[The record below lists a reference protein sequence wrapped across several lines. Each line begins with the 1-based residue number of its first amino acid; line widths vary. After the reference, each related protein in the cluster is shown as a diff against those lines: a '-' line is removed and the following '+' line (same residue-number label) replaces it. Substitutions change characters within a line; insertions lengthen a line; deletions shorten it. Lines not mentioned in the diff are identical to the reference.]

1 MRTQT
6 TIFKISTALVISGVI
21 FVTACKKDSNSS
33 SGSTT
38 NSGAQTMTTNGA
50 TSDGAYDDVLN
61 VAVQAGSDQ
70 SIDAIMTQQKSGI
83 QTNDVRT
90 VNGINGYY
98 CANVTLKTTA
108 GSFPDTLIVD
118 FGAGCTSSGDG
129 IARSGSATY
138 IFSGRLS
145 TPGTVITAS
154 FNNYTVAGY
163 QLGGTYSLTNTTTGS
178 SLSLT
183 SAVTNGTITYPDDSS
198 YSFSGTKIVTLASGS
213 LTDIS
218 SFVFNVTGGYTIS
231 NVNSGETLSATITT
245 PLEKKETCRYVDAGV
260 AAFVYTKGS
269 LTVDGT
275 LNYGD
280 GTCDNSAVITIGAAT
295 KTVTLLW

>member
-6 TIFKISTALVISGVI
+6 TIFKISTALIISGVI

-50 TSDGAYDDVLN
+50 TSDGAYNDVFN
-61 VAVQAGSDQ
+61 VAVQAGSEQ
-70 SIDAIMTQQKSGI
+70 SIDEIMTQQKSGI
-83 QTNDVRT
+83 QTNGVRT

-98 CANVTLKTTA
+98 CANITLNSNA
-108 GSFPDTLIVD
+108 GNFPDTLIVD

-129 IARSGSATY
+129 IARSGSITY
-138 IFSGRLS
+138 IFSGKLS
-145 TPGTVITAS
+145 TPGTTISAT

-163 QLGGTYSLTNTTTGS
+163 QLSGTDSLTNTTTGS
-178 SLSLT
+178 SLSIT
-183 SAVTNGTITYPDDSS
+183 NTVTNGTITYPNDSS
-198 YSFSGTKIVTLASGS
+198 YSFSGTKTITLASG
-213 LTDIS
+213 TPPDIS
-218 SFVFNVTGGYTIS
+218 TFVFNVVGGYTIS
-231 NVNSGETLSATITT
+231 NTNTGETLTATITT
-245 PLEKKETCRYVDAGV
+245 PLEKKETCQYVDAGV
-260 AAFVYTKGS
+260 VTFIYTKGS

-295 KTVTLLW
+295 KTVTLPW